1 MTVAAVF
8 CTCISEAQ
16 GMLIS
21 LKNVFKSKVKLFTRL
36 HLKQVIDVYLD
47 VIRIKQTLINTRELL
62 IFFFFFFLTS
72 YVLHVKV
79 DLIFVHTP
87 PLTFL
92 RPRVCGLSLLVA
104 VCQVLPLLAILLNP
118 ILQRPQGRLKFSKVL
133 QDEVGWFERGQQTD
147 GSNRE

>member
-8 CTCISEAQ
+8 ALVLVKTCEAQ

-21 LKNVFKSKVKLFTRL
+21 LKYVFKSKVKLFTRL
-36 HLKQVIDVYLD
+36 HLKQMIDVYLD
-47 VIRIKQTLINTRELL
+47 VIRIKHIL
-62 IFFFFFFLTS
+62 FFLFLTS